1 MKMLKTIEK
10 NLGEI
15 QKGELETFGR
25 TINKLGADFAVC
37 DADGRLLLTCQGN
50 VFKTDWQTI
59 VNDCLANFDAG
70 GPEANERAF
79 QINDRI
85 VAVFLKLNSDSPA
98 HIALVDIGKELQP
111 AREQKQE
118 GDKGHITGREDNQ
131 LLCEIFGDMLTLLA
145 KRLLSETKSEQQAV
159 MFSNELSQVYEELAL
174 IHKLS
179 TNMRIGN
186 SDSNYL
192 QMACD
197 CLREIVNVEGIVIL
211 LDKKADDEKHLVLTA
226 GAGLIDIDKPI
237 KEMLYDRL
245 VAEIEMGNEVLLDS
259 EVDNPFKYNWPDYI
273 KNIIA
278 VPLYGKD
285 SLSTGF
291 SQTVSN
297 SNCIIGL
304 MVAINRIDK
313 PDFDSV
319 DVKLFNSVANGCAV
333 FVENGR
339 LFGDLKEL
347 FIGSLK
353 ALTSSIDAK
362 DQYTRGHSERVAFV
376 SQWIAERYAENEH
389 VDESLMYNIYLTG
402 LLHDIGKIGINE
414 TVLCKKGKL
423 TTEELNCI
431 RRHPLIGANILRG
444 IKQMRDII
452 PGVLCHHERMDGGGY
467 PNGLTADKIPLSGK
481 IVGLADSFDAM
492 TSARVYRKALSLEEA
507 IEQIRKGMGTQFDEK
522 VATIFLNNDIY
533 HLWDIIQD
541 GLADTFSEKEFSYYG
556 TEAIGTLVK

>member
-1 MKMLKTIEK
+1 MEMLKTIEK
-10 NLGEI
+10 NLSKI

-25 TINKLGADFAVC
+25 TINKLGANFAVC

-50 VFKTDWQTI
+50 IFETDWQSI
-59 VNDCLANFDAG
+59 VNDCLKDLDTSKPKAD
-70 GPEANERAF
+70 EQAF

-85 VAVFLKLNSDSPA
+85 VAVFLRLDSNSPA
-98 HIALVDIGKELQP
+98 HIALVDIGEELQP
-111 AREQKQE
+111 AKEKKQDA
-118 GDKGHITGREDNQ
+118 DKEHITARQGSQ
-131 LLCEIFGDMLTLLA
+131 LCEIVSDMLTLLA
-145 KRLLSETKSEQQAV
+145 KRFLSEAKSEQQAV
-159 MFSNELSQVYEELAL
+159 MFGTELSQVYEELAL

-179 TNMRIGN
+179 TNMRISN

-197 CLREIVNVEGIVIL
+197 CLREIVGVEGIVIL
-211 LDKKADDEKHLVLTA
+211 LEKKADDEKRLVLTA
-226 GAGLIDIDKPI
+226 GAGLIDIDKLI
-237 KEMLYDRL
+237 KEMLFDRL
-245 VAEIEMGNEVLLDS
+245 VAEIEMGKEVLLDS
-259 EVDNPFKYNWPDYI
+259 SVDGPFKYKWPDYI

-285 SLSTGF
+285 RLSTGF
-291 SQTVSN
+291 SETGGD
-297 SNCIIGL
+297 SNCIVGL
-304 MVAINRIDK
+304 MAAINRIGK

-319 DVKLFNSVANGCAV
+319 DIKLFNSVANGCAV

-362 DQYTRGHSERVAFV
+362 DQYTRGHSERVAFI
-376 SQWIAERYAENEH
+376 SQWIAERYAESEKI
-389 VDESLMYNIYLTG
+389 DESVMHNIYLTG
-402 LLHDIGKIGINE
+402 LLHDIGKIGISE

-431 RRHPLIGANILRG
+431 RRHPLIGANILKG

-452 PGVLCHHERMDGGGY
+452 PGVLCHHERMDGKGY

-507 IEQIRKGMGTQFDEK
+507 IEEIRKGMGTQFDEK
-522 VATIFLNNDIY
+522 VATVFLNNDIY

-541 GLADTFSEKEFSYYG
+541 GLASTFSEKEFPYYN
-556 TEAIGTLVK
+556 TEAVGTLVK

>member
-1 MKMLKTIEK
+1 MEMLKTIEK
-10 NLGEI
+10 NLSKI

-25 TINKLGADFAVC
+25 TINKLGANFAVS

-50 VFKTDWQTI
+50 IFETDWQSI
-59 VNDCLANFDAG
+59 VNDCLKDLDTSNPKAD
-70 GPEANERAF
+70 EQAF

-85 VAVFLKLNSDSPA
+85 AAVFLRLDSNSPA
-98 HIALVDIGKELQP
+98 HIALVDVGEELQP
-111 AREQKQE
+111 AKERKQDA
-118 GDKGHITGREDNQ
+118 DKGHITARQ
-131 LLCEIFGDMLTLLA
+131 SSQLCEIVSDMLTLLA
-145 KRLLSETKSEQQAV
+145 KRFLSEAKSEQQAV
-159 MFSNELSQVYEELAL
+159 TFGTELSQVYEELAL

-179 TNMRIGN
+179 TNMRISN

-197 CLREIVNVEGIVIL
+197 CLREIVGVEGMVIL
-211 LDKKADDEKHLVLTA
+211 LEKKADDEKRLVLTA

-237 KEMLYDRL
+237 KEILFDRL
-245 VAEIEMGNEVLLDS
+245 VAEIEMGKEVLLDS
-259 EVDNPFKYNWPDYI
+259 SVDGPFKYKWPDYI

-285 SLSTGF
+285 RLSTGF
-291 SQTVSN
+291 SETGGD
-297 SNCIIGL
+297 SNCIVGL
-304 MVAINRIDK
+304 MAAINRIGK

-319 DVKLFNSVANGCAV
+319 DIKLFNSVANGCAV

-362 DQYTRGHSERVAFV
+362 DQYTRGHSERVAFI
-376 SQWIAERYAENEH
+376 SQWIAERYAESEKI
-389 VDESLMYNIYLTG
+389 DESVMHNIYLTG
-402 LLHDIGKIGINE
+402 LLHDIGKIGISE
-414 TVLCKKGKL
+414 AVLCKKGKL

-431 RRHPLIGANILRG
+431 RRHPLIGANILKG
-444 IKQMRDII
+444 IKQMHDII
-452 PGVLCHHERMDGGGY
+452 PGVLCHHERMDGKGY

-507 IEQIRKGMGTQFDEK
+507 IEEIRKGMGTQFDEK
-522 VATIFLNNDIY
+522 VATVFLNNDVY

-541 GLADTFSEKEFSYYG
+541 GLAGTFSEKEFPYYN
-556 TEAIGTLVK
+556 TEAVGTLVK

>member
-1 MKMLKTIEK
+1 MEMLKTIEK
-10 NLGEI
+10 NLSKI

-25 TINKLGADFAVC
+25 TINKLGANFAVC

-50 VFKTDWQTI
+50 IFETNWQTI
-59 VNDCLANFDAG
+59 VNDCLANFDTSN
-70 GPEANERAF
+70 PKANEQAF
-79 QINDRI
+79 PINDRI
-85 VAVFLKLNSDSPA
+85 VAVFLKLNLDSPA
-98 HIALVDIGKELQP
+98 YIALVDIGKEVQP
-111 AREQKQE
+111 EKEQKQE
-118 GDKGHITGREDNQ
+118 GNKAHITGREENQ
-131 LLCEIFGDMLTLLA
+131 LYEIFSDMLTLLA
-145 KRLLSETKSEQQAV
+145 KRFLSETKSEQQV
-159 MFSNELSQVYEELAL
+159 EVFSTELSQVYEELAL

-179 TNMRIGN
+179 TNMRISN

-197 CLREIVNVEGIVIL
+197 CLREIVGVEGIVIL
-211 LDKKADDEKHLVLTA
+211 LEKTVDDEKHLLLTA

-237 KEMLYDRL
+237 KEMLFDRL
-245 VAEIEMGNEVLLDS
+245 VEEIEMGKEVLLDS
-259 EVDNPFKYNWPDYI
+259 EVDSPFKYNWPDYI

-285 SLSTGF
+285 RLSTGF
-291 SQTVSN
+291 SQTGSD
-297 SNCIIGL
+297 SNCIVGL

-319 DVKLFNSVANGCAV
+319 DIKLFNSVANGCAV

-362 DQYTRGHSERVAFV
+362 DQYTRGHSERVAFI
-376 SQWIAERYAENEH
+376 SQWIAERYAEKENI
-389 VDESLMYNIYLTG
+389 DESVMHNIYLTG

-414 TVLCKKGKL
+414 TVLCKKGRL
-423 TTEELNCI
+423 TTEDLNCI
-431 RRHPLIGANILRG
+431 RRHPLIGANILKG

-452 PGVLCHHERMDGGGY
+452 PGVLCHHERMDGKGY
-467 PNGLTADKIPLSGK
+467 PHGLTDDKIPLSGK

-507 IEQIRKGMGTQFDEK
+507 IEEIRKGMGTQFDEK

-541 GLADTFSEKEFSYYG
+541 GLADTFSEKEFSDYD

>member
-1 MKMLKTIEK
+1 MLKTIKK
-10 NLGEI
+10 NLSKI
-15 QKGELETFGR
+15 QKAELESFGR
-25 TINKLGADFAVC
+25 TINNLGANFAVC
-37 DADGRLLLTCQGN
+37 DADGRLLLTSQSN
-50 VFKTDWQTI
+50 VFETDWQAI
-59 VNDCLANFDAG
+59 INDCLANLDTG
-70 GPEANERAF
+70 NSEANEQAF
-79 QINDRI
+79 LINDSV
-85 VAVFLKLNSDSPA
+85 VAVFLTLDSDSPA
-98 HIALVDIGKELQP
+98 HIALVDTGKEVPEAKDQ
-111 AREQKQE
+111 
-118 GDKGHITGREDNQ
+118 GIDKRHTAVGEDNR
-131 LLCEIFGDMLTLLA
+131 LYEIFSDMLTLLA
-145 KRLLSETKSEQQAV
+145 KRFLSETKSEQQAM
-159 MFSNELSQVYEELAL
+159 MFSTELSQVYEELAL

-179 TNMRIGN
+179 INMRIGS

-197 CLREIVNVEGIVIL
+197 CLREIVSIEGIAVL
-211 LDKKADDEKHLVLTA
+211 LEKKTDDEKNLVLTA
-226 GAGLIDIDKPI
+226 GAGLLDIDKPI
-237 KEMLYDRL
+237 KEMLFDRL
-245 VAEIEMGNEVLLDS
+245 AAEIGRGKEVLLDS
-259 EVDNPFKYNWPDYI
+259 NVDGPFKYNWPDYI

-285 SLSTGF
+285 RLGTGF
-291 SQTVSN
+291 SETFSN

-313 PDFDSV
+313 PDFDSI
-319 DVKLFNSVANGCAV
+319 DIKLFNSVANGCAV

-362 DQYTRGHSERVAFV
+362 DQYTRGHSERVAFI
-376 SQWIAERYAENEH
+376 SQWISERYAKSEQI
-389 VDESLMYNIYLTG
+389 DESVMHNIYLTG

-414 TVLCKKGKL
+414 AVLRKKGKL

-431 RRHPLIGANILRG
+431 RRHPLIGANILKG

-452 PGVLCHHERMDGGGY
+452 PGVLCHHERMDGKGY
-467 PNGLTADKIPLSGK
+467 PHGLTADKIPLSGK

-507 IEQIRKGMGTQFDEK
+507 IEEIKRGMGTQFDEK
-522 VATIFLNNDIY
+522 VATVFLNNNIY

-541 GLADTFSEKEFSYYG
+541 GLAETFSEKEFSDYG